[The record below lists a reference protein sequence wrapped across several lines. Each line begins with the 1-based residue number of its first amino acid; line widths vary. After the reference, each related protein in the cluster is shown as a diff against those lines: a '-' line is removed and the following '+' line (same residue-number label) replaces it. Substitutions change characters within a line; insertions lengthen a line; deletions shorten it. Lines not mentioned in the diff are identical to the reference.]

1 MKELY
6 NTPELTLISFVAN
19 EKLASFEFDDIQDGI
34 FKDNN
39 DLEPEASGIVNTP

>member
-6 NTPELTLISFVAN
+6 HSPELNLISFVAN
-19 EKLASFEFDDIQDGI
+19 EELASFEFDDIQDGI

-39 DLEPEASGIVNTP
+39 DLEPEASGTVNVP